1 MMGSE
6 RREKGPREQDCAHGL
21 VDIIQVT
28 VFHTEIGTTC
38 SNLNPGH
45 PLAHETGCNSASPW
59 EVVDILD

>member
-38 SNLNPGH
+38 GN
-45 PLAHETGCNSASPW
+45 
-59 EVVDILD
+59 